1 MTKENAPAIAQIC
14 YRLDGIPLAIELA
27 AARVKMMSVEQISR
41 RLDDRFRLLTG
52 GARTALPRQQTLRA
66 LIDWSYDLLS
76 ESERLLLRRL
86 SVFAGGWTLEAA
98 EEVGA
103 GDGIEPDDVLDLLT
117 QLVNKSL
124 VVVMEPSHDGET
136 RYRLLETIRQYARE
150 KLLETGGGEAVRD
163 RHLAYFVKLV
173 EQAEPELYRSQQARW
188 LNRLEDEIDNLRIA
202 LEWAL
207 ATDVESGLRIAAF
220 PWRFWQARGYL
231 QEMGEWLAQ
240 LLERYPTTD
249 TLHARALAIYS
260 FCIFRQGNFAE
271 TIRLAGQSLQMARTL
286 SDQQTVAFSL
296 SWLGLF
302 TLLQGSE
309 GEGIP
314 LLEQSLALY
323 RALGDKIGQANTIV
337 QMSINSGNLER
348 ATAFAKE
355 SLILY
360 RELGNLSGIA
370 SSLTRLARLTCWS
383 GDLFSPVPWLEEALS
398 ICRQLGN
405 QASEEEALIVFGTL
419 AYWQGN
425 YQQANAYHTEVNFT
439 ERENRGSF
447 SKPLGPHFWSL
458 RPIAARRNSTS
469 ARVI

>member
-1 MTKENAPAIAQIC
+1 MTRRSLLVLDNCEHLIEASAQVANTLLNAAPHLKVLASSREALGVKGEVSYHVPSLSLPDPKHLPAIEQLSQYEAVRLFIDRVLLVAPHFDVTKENAPAIAQIC

-27 AARVKMMSVEQISR
+27 AARVKMMSVEQISK

-76 ESERLLLRRL
+76 ENERLLLRRL

-98 EEVGA
+98 EEVCS
-103 GDGIEPDDVLDLLT
+103 GDGIEPDEVLDLLT

-124 VVVMEPSHDGET
+124 VVVMEPSPSGET
-136 RYRLLETIRQYARE
+136 RYRMLETIRQYARE
-150 KLLETGGGEAVRD
+150 KLLETGGGEVVRD

-173 EQAEPELYRSQQARW
+173 EQAEPELYRSHQARW

-231 QEMGEWLAQ
+231 REMGEWLAQ

-271 TIRLAGQSLQMARTL
+271 TIRIAG
-286 SDQQTVAFSL
+286 
-296 SWLGLF
+296 
-302 TLLQGSE
+302 
-309 GEGIP
+309 
-314 LLEQSLALY
+314 
-323 RALGDKIGQANTIV
+323 
-337 QMSINSGNLER
+337 
-348 ATAFAKE
+348 AK
-355 SLILY
+355 SAD
-360 RELGNLSGIA
+360 G
-370 SSLTRLARLTCWS
+370 TH
-383 GDLFSPVPWLEEALS
+383 PV
-398 ICRQLGN
+398 
-405 QASEEEALIVFGTL
+405 
-419 AYWQGN
+419 
-425 YQQANAYHTEVNFT
+425 
-439 ERENRGSF
+439 
-447 SKPLGPHFWSL
+447 
-458 RPIAARRNSTS
+458 RPTN
-469 ARVI
+469 